1 MVEERDGS
9 RPAPRPGQAPAQGT
23 GGSPAEAATRRR
35 EVDEL
40 VLRARRALDQVLPPV
55 AAPPSRIH
63 EAMRYSALAGG
74 KALRPVLL
82 MAAARCVG
90 GPQAVTP
97 AVERAAAAVELV
109 HTYSLIHDDLP
120 AMDDDDMRRGQPASH
135 VVFGE
140 AMAILAGDALLT
152 LAFEV
157 LAGLPR
163 WGADPAVALAVV
175 EELAV
180 AAGTAGLIGGQVDDL
195 AATTAT
201 GLDLA
206 GLQSIHRRKTGA
218 LFRACVRMGARL
230 AGATAAELEA
240 LTAFATAFGEAFQI
254 VDDILDVTGDEAE
267 LGKPVGSDARQG
279 KVTVPGLVG
288 LEAAR
293 RLAAAATERAVASLE
308 PLGGRAGLL
317 AWLARDLLE
326 RRR

>member
-1 MVEERDGS
+1 M
-9 RPAPRPGQAPAQGT
+9 
-23 GGSPAEAATRRR
+23 AAG
-35 EVDEL
+35 
-40 VLRARRALDQVLPPV
+40 ARRALEEVLPGPDV
-55 AAPPSRIH
+55 PPARIH

-74 KALRPVLL
+74 KLLRPVLV

-90 GPQAVTP
+90 GPEAVTP
-97 AVERAAAAVELV
+97 AVRRAAAAVELV

-120 AMDDDDMRRGQPASH
+120 AMDDDAMRRGQPANH

-163 WGADPAVALAVV
+163 WGADPAVALAVA
-175 EELAV
+175 EELAR

-195 AATTAT
+195 DAVQGAP
-201 GLDLA
+201 LDLA
-206 GLQSIHRRKTGA
+206 RLQSIHRRKTGA

-230 AGATAAELEA
+230 AGAGEGELEA
-240 LTAFATAFGEAFQI
+240 LTAYATAFGEAFQI

-267 LGKPVGSDARQG
+267 LGKPVGSDARRG

-288 LEAAR
+288 LERAR
-293 RLAAAATERAVASLE
+293 RLAAEATERAVASLD
-308 PLGGRAGLL
+308 PLGDRAALL
-317 AWLARDLLE
+317 AWLARSLLE

>member
-1 MVEERDGS
+1 MTDRG
-9 RPAPRPGQAPAQGT
+9 AA
-23 GGSPAEAATRRR
+23 AEPWRA
-35 EVDEL
+35 EVDAL
-40 VLRARRALDQVLPPV
+40 AARARQALEAVLPPPEV
-55 AAPPSRIH
+55 PPARIH

-74 KALRPVLL
+74 KLLRPVLV

-90 GPQAVTP
+90 GPAALTP

-120 AMDDDDMRRGQPASH
+120 AMDDDAMRRGQPANH

-157 LAGLPR
+157 LADLPR
-163 WGADPAVALAVV
+163 WGVDPAVAVQVAA
-175 EELAV
+175 ELAR
-180 AAGTAGLIGGQVDDL
+180 AAGTQGLIGGQVDDL
-195 AATTAT
+195 AATRGAPV
-201 GLDLA
+201 DLA
-206 GLQSIHRRKTGA
+206 TLRSIHRRKTGA
-218 LFRACVRMGARL
+218 LFCACVRIGARL
-230 AGATAAELEA
+230 GGADATALEA
-240 LTAFATAFGEAFQI
+240 LTAYATAFGEAFQI

-267 LGKPVGSDARQG
+267 LGKPVGSDARRG

-293 RLAAAATERAVASLE
+293 RMAAEATERAVASLQ
-308 PLGGRAGLL
+308 PLGQRAAVL
-317 AWLARDLLE
+317 AWLARSLLQ